1 MAGGMNL
8 ATKYSKIIDER
19 WEAESLM
26 PLISS
31 NHFNFK
37 GDRTVVIYSI
47 PYAPLND
54 YTRSGTQRYGVPNDL
69 TRNVQ
74 TCTVSQDKGFS
85 FIIDRGDE
93 VQAEYVTNPGSSLA
107 REIKQAIVPNYD
119 EYCFGV
125 MARSAMDNGHSASTL
140 ITKQNAHEM
149 LLNGIQ
155 HMADRS
161 VPVDD
166 VYAFCTYAYGNL
178 LMQDPSFV
186 RYGDAAQRML
196 KTGHIGRADG
206 VEVVLMP
213 ANRLRSGAAILLVH
227 KDAVVAPRQL
237 EEYKTHVDPPGISGT
252 LCEGRVLFDCFVLD
266 EKADGIY
273 FHGGQPILKNLRCVS
288 AASRAGK
295 STFIMNTSKEDA
307 TNKWYVITAEDYASL
322 PVLTYG
328 TAIDVTTSGSP
339 WYGARELRSKETE
352 LTIDAGQT
360 VYKIAEVQAD
370 MKPIAYAEGK
380 LNVG

>member
-8 ATKYSKIIDER
+8 ATKYAKEIDER
-19 WEAESLM
+19 WETESLM

-31 NHFNFK
+31 NNFNFK

-54 YTRSGTQRYGVPNDL
+54 YVRSGMQRYGTPNDL
-69 TRNVQ
+69 TRNIQ
-74 TCTVSQDKGFS
+74 TCTVTQDKGFA

-93 VQAEYVTNPGSSLA
+93 IQSEYVTNPGSSLA
-107 REIKQAIVPNYD
+107 REIKNVIVPNYD
-119 EYCFGV
+119 EYCFSV
-125 MARSAMDNGHSASTL
+125 MVKSANENGHNAVTL

-166 VYAFCTYAYGNL
+166 VYAFCTYTYGNM
-178 LMQDPSFV
+178 LMQDSSFM

-196 KTGHIGRADG
+196 KNGHIGKADG
-206 VEVVLMP
+206 VEIVLIP
-213 ANRLRSGAAILLVH
+213 QNRLPAGAAFLLVH
-227 KDAVVAPRQL
+227 KDAIVAPRQL
-237 EEYKTHVDPPGISGT
+237 EEYKTHVDPPGVSGT
-252 LCEGRVLFDCFVLD
+252 LCEGRALYDCFVLD

-273 FHGGQPILKNLRCVS
+273 FHGGQPYLKNLRVAS
-288 AASRAGK
+288 AASKAGK
-295 STFIMNTSKEDA
+295 TSFIMNWSKEDN
-307 TNKWYVITAEDYASL
+307 TNKWYFVTATDHASL
-322 PVLTYG
+322 PTLTYG
-328 TAIDVTTSGSP
+328 EAIDVTTASSP
-339 WYGARELRSKETE
+339 WYGARELRSRETE
-352 LTIDAGQT
+352 IT
-360 VYKIAEVQAD
+360 VDEGHTVFKIVEVHAD

>member
-166 VYAFCTYAYGNL
+166 VYAF
-178 LMQDPSFV
+178 
-186 RYGDAAQRML
+186 
-196 KTGHIGRADG
+196 
-206 VEVVLMP
+206 
-213 ANRLRSGAAILLVH
+213 
-227 KDAVVAPRQL
+227 
-237 EEYKTHVDPPGISGT
+237 
-252 LCEGRVLFDCFVLD
+252 
-266 EKADGIY
+266 
-273 FHGGQPILKNLRCVS
+273 
-288 AASRAGK
+288 
-295 STFIMNTSKEDA
+295 
-307 TNKWYVITAEDYASL
+307 
-322 PVLTYG
+322 
-328 TAIDVTTSGSP
+328 
-339 WYGARELRSKETE
+339 
-352 LTIDAGQT
+352 
-360 VYKIAEVQAD
+360 
-370 MKPIAYAEGK
+370 
-380 LNVG
+380 